1 MVGVLVI
8 RLVLRVITVCVIM
21 VRVVELII
29 VEVCVLDAPIIAIC
43 VCIFV
48 IALSNGVTVIG

>member
-8 RLVLRVITVCVIM
+8 RLVLRFITVCVIM
-21 VRVVELII
+21 VRVIELII
-29 VEVCVLDAPIIAIC
+29 VEVCVLDDPIVAIY

-48 IALSNGVTVIG
+48 IALSNSVTVIG